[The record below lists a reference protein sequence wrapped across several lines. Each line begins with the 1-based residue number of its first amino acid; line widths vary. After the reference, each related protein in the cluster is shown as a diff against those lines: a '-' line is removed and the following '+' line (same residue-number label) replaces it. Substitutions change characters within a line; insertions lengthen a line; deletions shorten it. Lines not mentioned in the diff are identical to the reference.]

1 MSDLET
7 ELAKARERE
16 CYEFIHAHNHMTHP
30 AFYYQAGFD
39 AAADIAREVVAEKDA
54 KIALL
59 KASLQASP
67 VGELTARALQA
78 EKSFADERACCESHQ
93 DAYHRIKSELDI
105 VKMNAE
111 SIKRF
116 CETNHAPGVAP
127 DK

>member
-1 MSDLET
+1 V
-7 ELAKARERE
+7 
-16 CYEFIHAHNHMTHP
+16 
-30 AFYYQAGFD
+30 FYAGFD

-54 KIALL
+54 EIALL

-127 DK
+127 DKMTIPSWPCLWCRRRRRLDVTRCPYCTSDK